1 MTTAMKMDE
10 MILVSVDDH
19 VIEPP
24 GAFTPHFPAQ
34 LRAKAPKV
42 ISRDGKDVW
51 LWQDKIY
58 PTVGLNAVVG
68 RPRSEYGMEPNAFAQ
83 LRRGCYDP
91 KARVDD
97 MNVNGILASLNFP
110 TFPHFAGRIFIQ
122 TADKAMALHGLRA
135 YNDWH
140 LHEWCAAAP
149 GRLIPLVLLPVWN
162 AEETVREIK
171 RMALLGVHAV
181 SFPDNPALLGLP
193 SIHNSYWDPVW
204 QALVEHEMVLNCH
217 IGTGAVAAH
226 ASQET
231 PIDAWITTMP
241 MSISNSAADWL
252 WLPIW
257 RRYPTLKMALSEGG
271 IGWIPYF
278 LERADFTNDHHG
290 EWTHTQFA
298 AGLRPSDVFRKHIL
312 TCFIDDQFGLK
323 NLEWIGEDT
332 VMYEVDYPHS
342 DTLWPNCP
350 EHLWV
355 SLEHLARE
363 TIDKITHVNALREY
377 KFDAFA
383 KLGGRANC
391 TVAALRELGKDVDV
405 SPRRGLG
412 GLQADVTGDIRRPV
426 TSGDILKMFASA

>member
-1 MTTAMKMDE
+1 MVHFAPETPMTTAMKMEE

-34 LRAKAPKV
+34 LRDKAPKV

-97 MNVNGILASLNFP
+97 MNVNGILASLNFA
-110 TFPHFAGRIFIQ
+110 TFPHYAGRVFIQ
-122 TADKAMALHGLRA
+122 TADKAMALHGVRA

-140 LHEWCAAAP
+140 VHEWCGAAP
-149 GRLIPLVLLPVWN
+149 GRLIPLVLLPIWN
-162 AEETVREIK
+162 AEETVREIQ
-171 RMALLGVHAV
+171 RMARLGVHAV

-226 ASQET
+226 AS
-231 PIDAWITTMP
+231 
-241 MSISNSAADWL
+241 
-252 WLPIW
+252 
-257 RRYPTLKMALSEGG
+257 
-271 IGWIPYF
+271 
-278 LERADFTNDHHG
+278 
-290 EWTHTQFA
+290 
-298 AGLRPSDVFRKHIL
+298 
-312 TCFIDDQFGLK
+312 
-323 NLEWIGEDT
+323 
-332 VMYEVDYPHS
+332 
-342 DTLWPNCP
+342 
-350 EHLWV
+350 
-355 SLEHLARE
+355 
-363 TIDKITHVNALREY
+363 
-377 KFDAFA
+377 
-383 KLGGRANC
+383 
-391 TVAALRELGKDVDV
+391 
-405 SPRRGLG
+405 
-412 GLQADVTGDIRRPV
+412 
-426 TSGDILKMFASA
+426 